1 MVMNKNMKKI
11 VIIGIIFIFLFINT
25 SVFTVES
32 SDINILKINNISDIE
47 TEEVNNFLTIY
58 DFNGITSPSSNHK
71 ACYKQKIK
79 DLNDRPPKTGPVV
92 EDLKEFITSDYIRLY
107 SHDTTRVDTYSSLG
121 KQLHY
126 FQFNILEDVSE
137 IKSLHVRWLGHASN
151 THVNLYIWN
160 FKDNEWEKV
169 GVNRFTHQDAAIS
182 KTYISN
188 INEYIDETEG
198 KLYLVAITRAA
209 TILKQHLFTNYVQ
222 VKVGNPS
229 TVTLKDD
236 AYHYNNEKT
245 YAEWWFF
252 QVINETQDIHFYI
265 SYHITKVADTYL
277 TAGIGVFERD
287 KIYEIREYS
296 SEPEFYASY
305 EKPDVK
311 MGDCYLKAPD
321 ENTFFINGNLNDGK
335 NSAIYNLTFTRTAPP
350 YDFIESAGE
359 TEYLAY
365 LPGSWVNGT
374 IKLNGRLYHLN
385 NSYGYH
391 DHNWGGGPY
400 LPCQWA
406 WAAVCK
412 PEDGFALAMEKVEH
426 FTWHTRAVYVTL
438 KDITIC
444 FEDVQTRFS
453 DFKFKFQL
461 SFPFFTYYPK
471 VRRIYAKNDEGYV
484 IDLEAIV
491 QKNIPVFMSNPRI
504 LNEQV
509 SLFQGTFE
517 KNEQIIYSI
526 DVLGFTDYSTF

>member
-1 MVMNKNMKKI
+1 MKKI
-11 VIIGIIFIFLFINT
+11 VIIAIILIFLFINI
-25 SVFTVES
+25 SISTVNS
-32 SDINILKINNISDIE
+32 ADINNVRIMKIPNIE
-47 TEEVNNFLTIY
+47 TEKIDNFLTIY
-58 DFNGITSPSSNHK
+58 DFNEITSPSSNHK

-79 DLNDRPPKTGPVV
+79 DLNDRPPKTGPVID
-92 EDLKEFITSDYIRLY
+92 DLKEFITSDYKKIY
-107 SHDTTRVDTYSSLG
+107 SHDSDRADSYSSLG

-126 FQFNILEDVSE
+126 FQFNILENVTD
-137 IKSLHVRWLGHASN
+137 IKSLHVRWFGHASN

-160 FKDNEWEKV
+160 FNDNIWEMV

-182 KTYISN
+182 KTYINS
-188 INEYIDETEG
+188 INEYIDEING

-209 TILKQHLFTNYVQ
+209 TLLKQHLYTNYVQ

-265 SYHITKVADTYL
+265 SYHLTKAVDTYI
-277 TAGIGVFERD
+277 TAGIGVFEGS
-287 KIYEIREYS
+287 KIYEIREYPAES
-296 SEPEFYASY
+296 EFYASY

-311 MGDCYLKAPD
+311 MGDCYLEAQD

-335 NSAIYNLTFTRTAPP
+335 NSAIWDLTFKRTAPA

-374 IKLNGRLYHLN
+374 INLNGKVYFLN

-391 DHNWGGGPY
+391 DHNWGSGPY

-412 PEDGFALAMEKVEH
+412 PEDNFALAMEKVEH
-426 FTWHTRAVYVTL
+426 FTWHTRAIYVTFEDL
-438 KDITIC
+438 TIC
-444 FEDVQTRFS
+444 FEDVQTSFK

-471 VRRIYAKNDEGYV
+471 IRRIYAKNDEGYV

-491 QKNIPVFMSNPRI
+491 QKNIPVFMSSPRI

-517 KNEQIIYSI
+517 KNEQTIYSI
-526 DVLGFTDYSTF
+526 NVLGFTDYSIF

>member
-1 MVMNKNMKKI
+1 MRKI
-11 VIIGIIFIFLFINT
+11 VIIGIIIIFFTIDT
-25 SVFTVES
+25 SIFTADSAEF
-32 SDINILKINNISDIE
+32 NIIEIKEISNIE
-47 TEEVNNFLTIY
+47 TNKIDNFLTIY
-58 DFNGITSPSSNHK
+58 DFNGITSPSSNHI

-92 EDLKEFITSDYIRLY
+92 EDLKEFITSDYTNIY
-107 SHDTTRVDTYSSLG
+107 NDNNNKVDTYSSLG

-137 IKSLHVRWLGHASN
+137 IKSLYVRWLGHASN

-160 FKDNEWEKV
+160 FNDNGWEKV
-169 GVNRFTHQDAAIS
+169 GVNRFTHKDAAIS
-182 KTYISN
+182 KTYINN
-188 INEYIDETEG
+188 IDQYIDETDG

-209 TILKQHLFTNYVQ
+209 TILKQHLYTNYVQ

-265 SYHITKVADTYL
+265 SYHLTKAVDTYI
-277 TAGIGVFERD
+277 TAGIGVFEGN
-287 KIYEIREYS
+287 KIYEIREYPT
-296 SEPEFYASY
+296 EIEFYASY
-305 EKPDVK
+305 DKPDVK

-321 ENTFFINGNLNDGK
+321 ENTFFINGDLNDGK
-335 NSAIYNLTFTRTAPP
+335 NSAIYNLTFKRTAPP

-359 TEYLAY
+359 TEYIAY
-365 LPGSWVNGT
+365 LPGASVNGT
-374 IKLNGRLYHLN
+374 IILNGITYLLD

-400 LPCQWA
+400 TPCQWA

-412 PEDGFALAMEKVEH
+412 PEDNFALAMEKVEH
-426 FTWHTRAVYVTL
+426 FTWHTRALYVTL
-438 KDITIC
+438 KDLTIC
-444 FEDVQTRFS
+444 FEDVQTIFK
-453 DFKFKFQL
+453 DFKYKFQL

-471 VRRIYAKNDEGYV
+471 TRRIYAKNNEGYV

-509 SLFQGTFE
+509 SLFKGTFE
-517 KNEQIIYSI
+517 KNEQIIYYI